1 MKQTIYYILLFF
13 LISSCSD
20 PQDHTK
26 AVISDITVSLYASA
40 NVKAKD
46 QYTVVSTVPGIIAKV
61 NVQPGDL
68 VKQGDVLFILEDKEA
83 ALNAENALQLL
94 NFASSNDQKN
104 SGQLQEALYA
114 VQAAKE
120 KYQLDSTFYYRQ
132 ENLWKQ
138 NIGTRA
144 ELDQRDLA
152 FRTSKINYAS
162 TVKSLEQLKKQ
173 LKNDLYLSK
182 INYNISRKRQTDY
195 LIKSEIDGKIFDVIQ
210 NKGELITS
218 QTPLAVLG
226 KPDLF
231 YLEMNVD
238 EHDITEVKLGQ
249 QVEITMNSY
258 KGRLF
263 QGRVSKIYPI
273 MDQRSRTFKV
283 EALFSNPPGKLYPN
297 LTAEV
302 NIIVR
307 VTKNAILIPRNYLDK
322 NNNVWLSGRIKKK
335 VVTGVQDEKNIE
347 ILRGLDTLQ
356 TIYKPK

>member
-1 MKQTIYYILLFF
+1 
-13 LISSCSD
+13 
-20 PQDHTK
+20 
-26 AVISDITVSLYASA
+26 
-40 NVKAKD
+40 
-46 QYTVVSTVPGIIAKV
+46 
-61 NVQPGDL
+61 
-68 VKQGDVLFILEDKEA
+68 
-83 ALNAENALQLL
+83 
-94 NFASSNDQKN
+94 
-104 SGQLQEALYA
+104 
-114 VQAAKE
+114 
-120 KYQLDSTFYYRQ
+120 
-132 ENLWKQ
+132 
-138 NIGTRA
+138 
-144 ELDQRDLA
+144 LDQRDLA